1 MLLQTLTRFL
11 KNNLIHA
18 KKIKNNELLQRKNIE
33 LTDKEADTETDEQT
47 TVTSFFL
54 RVQ

>member
-1 MLLQTLTRFL
+1 MQKKL
-11 KNNLIHA
+11 KIMNTD
-18 KKIKNNELLQRKNIE
+18 

>member
-1 MLLQTLTRFL
+1 MQKNL
-11 KNNLIHA
+11 KIM
-18 KKIKNNELLQRKNIE
+18 NIE
-33 LTDKEADTETDEQT
+33 LTEKEADTETDEKT